1 MNETL
6 TKFRQV
12 VADTAEL
19 QKEVKAGADWAA
31 HGRGNRY
38 EFMQDELSVDEVEWQ
53 EGHGWLVFFLSN
65 LN

>member
-1 MNETL
+1 M
-6 TKFRQV
+6 
-12 VADTAEL
+12 
-19 QKEVKAGADWAA
+19 EVKTPNQISHDMWFKEWG
-31 HGRGNRY
+31 HSNGRGNRY